1 MAEEL
6 EIMAAKRKGG
16 DSNPDDFNEEE
27 PSSEPGKANGADP
40 APDLEEIDRTYRKR
54 PYDEMSQE
62 QITDRLD
69 ADELAAGWAEFE
81 GRRPVKHA
89 VLSVGAKTDLG
100 SVREN
105 NEDKYDMLEPHEPGI
120 LAVKGRLYG
129 VADGMGGHSA
139 GQIASELAL
148 KTVIQS
154 YYRELSDD
162 IRQSVRAAV
171 SEANS
176 LIFDTA
182 QLIPERQG
190 MGTTLTLAVVIE
202 DRAIIA
208 NVGDSR
214 TYLIRDGRAK
224 QVTKDHSWV
233 AEQVRLGT
241 MTMEEASMS
250 PLRNVITRSIGTS
263 PSVEPDFFEEQL
275 QEGDFL
281 VLCSD
286 GLTGHVDPEE
296 IAERLGAEFTRT
308 VGPSVAAMKL
318 VELANARGGRDN
330 ISVIVLFVRKIVSFE
345 DCAFGD

>member
-1 MAEEL
+1 MAEEW
-6 EIMAAKRKGG
+6 EIMAVKRKDG
-16 DSNPDDFNEEE
+16 
-27 PSSEPGKANGADP
+27 EPGPEEFDGAEPGRVELPEP
-40 APDLEEIDRTYRKR
+40 ADDLDSLLRSFPEHSPSEITQEEV
-54 PYDEMSQE
+54 
-62 QITDRLD
+62 TDRLD

-81 GRRPVKHA
+81 GRQPEKH
-89 VLSVGAKTDLG
+89 VLLSVGAKTDLG

-105 NEDKYDMLEPHEPGI
+105 NEDKYDMLEPQDPGI
-120 LAVKGRLYG
+120 LAVKGRFYG

-148 KTVIQS
+148 KTIIHA
-154 YYRELSDD
+154 YYREPSAD
-162 IRQSVRAAV
+162 IKQSLRTAV

-202 DRAIIA
+202 DRMVIA

-214 TYLIRDGRAK
+214 AYLVRDGEAR
-224 QVTKDHSWV
+224 QITKDHSWV

-241 MTMEEASMS
+241 MTLEEASLS

-263 PSVEPDFFEEQL
+263 PSVEPDFFEETL
-275 QEGDFL
+275 QEGDFV

-286 GLTGHVDPEE
+286 GLTGHIDPEE
-296 IAERLGAEFTRT
+296 LAMKLGQDFSRAA
-308 VGPSVAAMKL
+308 GPSVAAMRL

-330 ISVIVLFVRKIVSFE
+330 ISVIILSVRAVVP
-345 DCAFGD
+345 FGECTPF